1 MQFTKLFTFGS
12 RKNTRRVVA
21 GLLMLLIILM
31 PIQNILGTPTVSVAH
46 ADSDFCSGGGSH
58 PVSDCLSGIVYLF
71 AVYLPTNFAYA
82 TGYLFNMS
90 LQIALN
96 SVSYALNFL
105 SIGWTIVRDIAN
117 LSFIFILIYIAYTII
132 MRAETTGTM
141 KTLAMVIAMALLINF
156 SFFLTRIVID
166 AGNIL
171 AVQFYNAIPVD
182 ATVPSPLT
190 SPSNPTYVKD
200 LTSGIMDAVKVQGIL
215 SDSSFTIWRNQN
227 GGANGQND
235 SFWGNLGLLSL
246 VFVSVGIFVSILG
259 FVFLIVGIK
268 FIVRI
273 VVLWL
278 TIIASPLAFAAQAV
292 PNKTVKGYYKMWQ
305 DNLVQSSFY
314 PGVFLFLFL
323 IMTYLL
329 KALAGDKGIVPD
341 IFAQANALA
350 NAPAN
355 SQAAVVGVISIIAN
369 ITIRMGLV
377 TVLLYFAMKAS
388 DAVSSMGSGIANS
401 VVSWAGGAASSVTS
415 RAARVGIGTTAWAGR
430 NTIGRGANA
439 ASRSATIQNLAANKW
454 YGRPIKAGLESAAKG
469 SYDVRGVPGVKS
481 TLESVNKIP
490 GANKLGLNLSLG
502 KAGTDSIR
510 KQFDRRAKNIEE
522 RAKELGHDAVD
533 TQKAIPESPAI
544 LRSEQIKLE
553 AEKAATQARKSAA
566 AIEKAEHDDLAAGA
580 RKMGLTAVAESHA
593 TESSNRAKE
602 LKELQKTSEKL
613 EKSLAENQKN
623 QTDPAAMR
631 KYTDNRL
638 KELDKE
644 RKESLAQ
651 RLESGLFGNSRGTM
665 YGVAKIR
672 GGSKT
677 KTQEALEHLEHA
689 VHEDAAGAHG
699 GDAHGGDHGNDGGHH
714 PPPPPPPKK
723 PSGGTP
729 TPPAG
734 DAHHDDHHHLELKT
748 IRTSAQ
754 KPGGLQGSTSK
765 LHDEVFSDDILK
777 RLDMRMKN
785 LQESASTQNKQ
796 ASSVQESL
804 NKLSR
809 TVGRQGSAQPIQTT
823 AKQSSLGSGVIGT
836 GVKRPT
842 TETRVVSGA
851 DGGRDRRMPV
861 DKGSQGAQGRVNEL
875 ADSITLRTSPTPTPP
890 PTPQIPPAPAAPAPQ
905 VPPTPPQNP
914 PHTDDTQKAV

>member
-82 TGYLFNMS
+82 TGYLFNIS

-96 SVSYALNFL
+96 SVSYALDFL

-132 MRAETTGTM
+132 MRAETAGTM

-171 AVQFYNAIPVD
+171 AVQFYNAIPLS
-182 ATVPSPLT
+182 ASMQSPLARLT
-190 SPSNPTYVKD
+190 SPSSPVYVKD
-200 LTSGIMDAVKVQGIL
+200 LTAGIMDAVKVQGIL
-215 SDSSFTIWRNQN
+215 SDSSFTVWRNQN

-278 TIIASPLAFAAQAV
+278 AIIASPLAFAAQAV
-292 PNKTVKGYYKMWQ
+292 PNKTVKGYYKIWQ
-305 DNLVQSSFY
+305 NNLVQSSFY

-323 IMTYLL
+323 IMTFLL

-350 NAPAN
+350 TNPN
-355 SQAAVVGVISIIAN
+355 NQSAVVGVISIIAN

-388 DAVSSMGSGIANS
+388 DAVSSMAGGIGDS
-401 VVSWAGGAASSVTS
+401 ILSWAGGAASNVTS
-415 RAARVGIGTTAWAGR
+415 RAARAGIGTTAWAGR
-430 NTIGRGANA
+430 NTIGRGANV
-439 ASRSATIQNLAANKW
+439 ASRSAYIQDLAANKW
-454 YGRPIKAGLESAAKG
+454 WARPIKAGLEGAAKG

-502 KAGTDSIR
+502 KASSDSIR

-522 RAKELGHDAVD
+522 RAKELNHDAID
-533 TQKAIPESPAI
+533 TAKALPDSPAI

-553 AEKAATQARKSAA
+553 ADKAATEARKAA
-566 AIEKAEHDDLAAGA
+566 VAIEKAEHDELGAGA
-580 RKMGLTAVAESHA
+580 RRMGLTPVAEGHEA
-593 TESSNRAKE
+593 ESAKRAKE
-602 LKELQKTSEKL
+602 LRELQKTSEKL
-613 EKSLAENQKN
+613 EKSLVENKKN

-631 KYTDNRL
+631 KYTDGRL
-638 KELDKE
+638 KKLDDE
-644 RKESLAQ
+644 RRESMAK
-651 RLESGLFGNSRGTM
+651 RLESKYLGNLGIGPSTGTTL
-665 YGVAKIR
+665 GVAKIR

-677 KTQEALEHLEHA
+677 KTDEAFEHLKHA
-689 VHEDAAGAHG
+689 IHEDAGAHG
-699 GDAHGGDHGNDGGHH
+699 DDHGHGEEDHGKDGGH
-714 PPPPPPPKK
+714 PTPPPPPKPGGGPK
-723 PSGGTP
+723 PAAP
-729 TPPAG
+729 DP
-734 DAHHDDHHHLELKT
+734 HHDDGHGHHLDLKT

-754 KPGGLQGSTSK
+754 RPGGLQGSTNK

-785 LQESASTQNKQ
+785 LQESTSAQNKQ
-796 ASSVQESL
+796 VGSVQDSL
-804 NKLSR
+804 NKLSSA
-809 TVGRQGSAQPIQTT
+809 VGRQGSTQPIQTT
-823 AKQSSLGSGVIGT
+823 TKQSPLASGAVGT
-836 GVKRPT
+836 GVKRPA
-842 TETRVVSGA
+842 TETQVVRGA
-851 DGGRDRRMPV
+851 DGGRERRMPT
-861 DKGSQGAQGRVNEL
+861 DKGNQGVQGRVDEL
-875 ADSITLRTSPTPTPP
+875 ANSITPRTPSTSTPP
-890 PTPQIPPAPAAPAPQ
+890 PPPAPQAGDNDTDIKRAA
-905 VPPTPPQNP
+905 
-914 PHTDDTQKAV
+914 